1 MLYAI
6 SDGHRAL
13 NGAWDL
19 QFEDDAGRATVVKGS
34 DLNYQSGEGKKYYM
48 VAVGLVQ

>member
-19 QFEDDAGRATVVKGS
+19 QFEDDAGRATIVKGS
-34 DLNYQSGEGKKYYM
+34 DLNYQSGEKKIYYM
-48 VAVGLVQ
+48 VAVRLIQ